1 MVISVL
7 FRLNGGGTG
16 AVRLLYRLL
25 SLLLVLSVLRSRP
38 VRASSCHYAPLPDH
52 VQLVNLE
59 AGVPMFERT
68 VGRVITSH
76 GPYILQPIAQVS
88 RQLFPN

>member
-1 MVISVL
+1 MVPTGGYNNTGYYIYPTCRVVISVL

-38 VRASSCHYAPLPDH
+38 VRASSCHYALLPDH
-52 VQLVNLE
+52 VQLVNQE
-59 AGVPMFERT
+59 AGVPN
-68 VGRVITSH
+68 V
-76 GPYILQPIAQVS
+76 
-88 RQLFPN
+88 